1 MMDQMK
7 KEHDSTSESPS
18 HDWGTGKGEEK
29 SSTEGK
35 EAGRH
40 DAGTSH
46 ADRPAGTSTARD
58 STSINPDAMDPIDPN
73 SPKMPPA

>member
-1 MMDQMK
+1 MDEMD
-7 KEHDSTSESPS
+7 KEHDAKSKSPS

-29 SSTEGK
+29 STIEGK
-35 EAGRH
+35 ESGRH
-40 DAGTSH
+40 DAGTTH

-58 STSINPDAMDPIDPN
+58 STSINPDDMDPIDPN

>member
-1 MMDQMK
+1 MVD
-7 KEHDSTSESPS
+7 HDTTRDSPS

-40 DAGTSH
+40 DHANTH
-46 ADRPAGTSTARD
+46 ADRPAGGSTQRD
-58 STSINPDAMDPIDPN
+58 STSINPEDRDPIDPN
-73 SPKMPPA
+73 SPNLPPA